1 MNGIASGRTSAANL
15 VLDRKPA
22 QLFCKFSSSFASLQ
36 ALAVKQ
42 LSLRQISCA
51 KSFFSAIHPAD
62 SEGESL
68 VSHIPEPAPA
78 QSSHEFFLAGEIKD
92 RGRQIPVRRL
102 VSGHLSADKWQ
113 NMKEIQIEEPAYD
126 SIGRH

>member
-36 ALAVKQ
+36 VLTMKQ
-42 LSLRQISCA
+42 LSLKQIYL
-51 KSFFSAIHPAD
+51 KLFFSAVHSAD
-62 SEGESL
+62 TESKSL
-68 VSHIPEPAPA
+68 VSHIPESTFT
-78 QSSHEFFLAGEIKD
+78 QRIHEFFLAGKIQD
-92 RGRQIPVRRL
+92 GRRQIFVRSL
-102 VSGHLSADKWQ
+102 VPGHLPADKWQ
-113 NMKEIQIEEPAYD
+113 NMKEIQIEEPAYH

>member
-36 ALAVKQ
+36 VLTMKQ
-42 LSLRQISCA
+42 LSLRQIYL
-51 KSFFSAIHPAD
+51 KLFFSAVHSAD
-62 SEGESL
+62 TESKSL

-78 QSSHEFFLAGEIKD
+78 QSPHEFFLAGEIKD
-92 RGRQIPVRRL
+92 RGGQIPVRRL
-102 VSGHLSADKWQ
+102 VSGHLPADKWQ
-113 NMKEIQIEEPAYD
+113 NMKEIQIKEPAYH

>member
-1 MNGIASGRTSAANL
+1 MNGIASGRTSAANP

-36 ALAVKQ
+36 VLTAKQ

-51 KSFFSAIHPAD
+51 KLFFSAVHPAN

-68 VSHIPEPAPA
+68 MSHATESTFTQRI
-78 QSSHEFFLAGEIKD
+78 HEFFLAGEIKD
-92 RGRQIPVRRL
+92 RGR
-102 VSGHLSADKWQ
+102 
-113 NMKEIQIEEPAYD
+113 
-126 SIGRH
+126 

>member
-22 QLFCKFSSSFASLQ
+22 LLFCKFSSSFASLQ
-36 ALAVKQ
+36 VLTAKQ

-51 KSFFSAIHPAD
+51 KSFFSAIHPAN

-68 VSHIPEPAPA
+68 MSHAPEPTFT
-78 QSSHEFFLAGEIKD
+78 QRIHEFFLAREVKD
-92 RGRQIPVRRL
+92 RCRQISVRRL
-102 VSGHLSADKWQ
+102 VPGHLSADKWQ
-113 NMKEIQIEEPAYD
+113 NMKEIQIKEPAYD